1 MTRIPL
7 RAHLTCNH
15 GESFFW
21 HIYAKVAYPP
31 SLIMSASKS
40 NRILVLD
47 DEPDVTELLEY
58 KLEQEGYRVEVLN
71 DPLAFVAK
79 VRDFEPDLMI
89 LDIMMPELNGLQLCR
104 IARSDPAMR
113 GIPIVFLTAK
123 GEAEDRVKGLET
135 GADDYISK
143 PFNTKEL
150 LLRIGNI
157 LSRGQKL
164 DEPSVER
171 RIEIAGVVIDE
182 ALHQLTVDGENVP
195 LTATEFRL
203 LKLLMERKGRVQSR
217 EHLLVN
223 VWHYDTDIETRTV
236 DTHVRRVREKL
247 GPYAHLIE
255 TVRGVGYR
263 AVEI

>member
-1 MTRIPL
+1 MTATP
-7 RAHLTCNH
+7 
-15 GESFFW
+15 
-21 HIYAKVAYPP
+21 AK
-31 SLIMSASKS
+31 
-40 NRILVLD
+40 RILVLD

-58 KLEQEGYRVEVLN
+58 KLEQENYTVEVLN
-71 DPLAFVAK
+71 DPLQFISK
-79 VRDFEPDLMI
+79 VREFEPDLMI

-104 IARSDPAMR
+104 IARSDPAMKE
-113 GIPIVFLTAK
+113 IPIVFLTAK

-135 GADDYISK
+135 GADDYVSK

-150 LLRIGNI
+150 LLRVSNI
-157 LSRGQKL
+157 LGRGQR
-164 DEPSVER
+164 ER
-171 RIEIAGVVIDE
+171 VPASSMRIEIAGVVIDE
-182 ALHQLTVDGENVP
+182 EIHQLTVDGAEVP

-263 AVEI
+263 AVDI

>member
-1 MTRIPL
+1 
-7 RAHLTCNH
+7 
-15 GESFFW
+15 
-21 HIYAKVAYPP
+21 
-31 SLIMSASKS
+31 MSANKVH
-40 NRILVLD
+40 RILVLD

-71 DPLAFVAK
+71 DPLEFVAK
-79 VRDFEPDLMI
+79 VRDYEPDLMV

-104 IARSDPAMR
+104 IARSDPSMKD
-113 GIPIVFLTAK
+113 IPIIFLTAR

-135 GADDYISK
+135 GADDYLSK

-150 LLRIGNI
+150 LLRIANI
-157 LSRGQKL
+157 LNRGG
-164 DEPSVER
+164 PSVEPSGQS

-182 ALHQLTVDGENVP
+182 ELHQLTVDGVP
-195 LTATEFRL
+195 VVLTATEFRL

-263 AVEI
+263 AVDI